1 MLISIISRAI
11 TTSKTNFMALKYAVI
26 AVMMTRTAM
35 ITMKMNHHPAVKVA
49 VELVKNTMKITMI
62 NMNCIINVK
71 V

>member
-1 MLISIISRAI
+1 M
-11 TTSKTNFMALKYAVI
+11 FMALKYAVI
-26 AVMMTRTAM
+26 AVMMTRPEM

-62 NMNCIINVK
+62 NMNCIINVR